1 MLGLMKGICPH
12 RKKLTHQYPSAADEN
27 RLSSRIE
34 ASAGRWVD
42 YLLARGDVDPSRI
55 ALFGDGLGG
64 SLATRIA
71 SRDHRFAAAERH
83 GRIFAIRRI
92 GRDQAA
98 ASEQVWMAGVTYSG
112 TMLKC
117 PPLMTIGQHDYIA
130 VENAIDVHESCKRSG
145 APLASKVFSTEETAA
160 SPGHIDNPTF
170 AKEFV
175 FDWPRR
181 KQSARPS
188 ASPRAWK
195 MRVTAPGHDADPNGT
210 ASWIRGTV
218 FAPGRHL
225 CLDLRERIMRMSS
238 SLGAPSAVAILSS
251 ALLCGLSGTATS
263 QTQLPSVTIAAPK
276 QVARPQRPVARPPQR
291 LPQVANTVASRP
303 TSPTPQTPTAQ
314 TTAPAQ
320 GSVMAKLAALEKTS
334 SNCTDGCQTSFKYG
348 NQPWNGCSASS
359 GDFTLSTTCRNGRNY
374 KTYQE
379 CRETGMFLAWR
390 QYEVWWYC
398 SSLHAAGKLSG
409 EKQQQVAELKRSGR
423 R

>member
-1 MLGLMKGICPH
+1 
-12 RKKLTHQYPSAADEN
+12 
-27 RLSSRIE
+27 
-34 ASAGRWVD
+34 
-42 YLLARGDVDPSRI
+42 
-55 ALFGDGLGG
+55 
-64 SLATRIA
+64 
-71 SRDHRFAAAERH
+71 
-83 GRIFAIRRI
+83 
-92 GRDQAA
+92 
-98 ASEQVWMAGVTYSG
+98 
-112 TMLKC
+112 
-117 PPLMTIGQHDYIA
+117 
-130 VENAIDVHESCKRSG
+130 
-145 APLASKVFSTEETAA
+145 
-160 SPGHIDNPTF
+160 
-170 AKEFV
+170 
-175 FDWPRR
+175 
-181 KQSARPS
+181 
-188 ASPRAWK
+188 
-195 MRVTAPGHDADPNGT
+195 
-210 ASWIRGTV
+210 
-218 FAPGRHL
+218 
-225 CLDLRERIMRMSS
+225 MRMSS

-251 ALLCGLSGTATS
+251 ALLCGLSGTAMS
-263 QTQLPSVTIAAPK
+263 QAQLPSVTIAAPK

-348 NQPWNGCSASS
+348 NQPWNGCSAST